1 MTTIFSRSKTGIAFT
16 AVVSCRY
23 CILHKKVRGDKM
35 KEIGLVL
42 EGGGSRGVYTGGVLQ
57 YLMEQNIYI
66 PYVIGVSAGACNGSS
81 YISRQID
88 RNKTVN
94 IDYVSHPDYLSLRN
108 WIKKRELFGMD
119 FLFDTLPNDLVPFD
133 YQVFNEATEEFV
145 VGVTDCTTG
154 EPLFYPKSSYA
165 NDMLTLLRASSSL
178 PMVAPVVEFDNLSLM
193 DGGISAP
200 IPIKQS
206 MKDGNRKNVVILT
219 RNRGYYKKPQSFNW
233 YIKRKYREYPGLLK
247 ALEKRHIEYNDTLNY
262 LYEEEKKGNVFLIS
276 PTEKLTVGRI
286 EKNKNKLMD
295 LYQKGYEDVKKLE
308 KDLQEFLA

>member
-1 MTTIFSRSKTGIAFT
+1 
-16 AVVSCRY
+16 
-23 CILHKKVRGDKM
+23 M